1 MSALSI
7 PLARIGPCFEGVIP
21 SPFATCAADGTPNVT
36 YLSIVRMVDAE
47 HVALSFQFFSKTR
60 QNLLENPRAQ
70 VIVVDPNTMAQ
81 YRLDIWYERTETA
94 GPLFEAM
101 RTQLDAIASQTGLS
115 NVFVLRG
122 ADVYRVLACESVS
135 VPAEAA
141 PAAAVTVDALAALD
155 AFTRRVASCQDLESL
170 FAGALES
177 LDTALGYAHSF
188 LMLRDEEARRL
199 FTIASRGYPASGVGS
214 EVVLGQGLLGVAAQ
228 QRTTVRST
236 NLARDL
242 ALSRAVRTAT
252 EQEGQG
258 EALQREIPLPG
269 LGNTMSQLAVP
280 LAWQDELL
288 GLLCVQSDQA
298 GRFSESDA
306 RLAEV
311 AARHVASALALL
323 QAEADRAQE
332 TAARP
337 APQAATEPG
346 TAHVRHYEA
355 DDSVFID
362 DMYLIKG
369 VAGRI
374 LWKLLRCYVEEGRR
388 EFSNKEVRLDRS
400 LQLPD
405 IKDNL
410 ETRLILL
417 RRRLEERCPFLRIA
431 RCGRGRFG
439 LQIGRKLS
447 LENVA

>member
-1 MSALSI
+1 VSDLSV
-7 PLARIGPCFEGVIP
+7 PLERIRACLEGVIP
-21 SPFATCAADGTPNVT
+21 SPFATCSREGAPNVT
-36 YLSIVRMVDAE
+36 YLSIVRMVDPG

-70 VIVVDPNTMAQ
+70 VIVVDPNTLAQ
-81 YRLDIWYERTETA
+81 YRLDLWYERTETE

-122 ADVYRVLACESVS
+122 ADVYRVLSCDSVG
-135 VPAEAA
+135 VPDE
-141 PAAAVTVDALAALD
+141 PAAGAAGPDALTALD
-155 AFTRRVASCQDLESL
+155 AFTRRIGSCHDLESL
-170 FAGALES
+170 FAGTLES
-177 LDTALGYAHSF
+177 LERAFGYAHSF
-188 LMLRDEEARRL
+188 LLLRDEEGRRL

-214 EVVLGQGLLGVAAQ
+214 EVVLGQGLLGVAAR

-242 ALSRAVRTAT
+242 ALSRAVRTTA

-258 EALQREIPLPG
+258 DALQREIPLPG
-269 LGNTMSQLAVP
+269 LDHTMSQLAVP
-280 LAWQDELL
+280 LVCQDELL
-288 GLLCVQSDQA
+288 GLLCVQSGQA
-298 GRFSESDA
+298 GRFLESDA
-306 RLAEV
+306 RLAEI

-323 QAEADRAQE
+323 QAEADRAPE
-332 TAARP
+332 AALRP
-337 APQAATEPG
+337 PPPPPAEPG
-346 TAHVRHYEA
+346 TAQIRHYES
-355 DDSVFID
+355 DDSIFVD
-362 DMYLIKG
+362 DVYLIKG

-374 LWKLLRCYVEEGRR
+374 LWKLLRSYVEEGRR
-388 EFSNKEVRLDRS
+388 EFSNKEVRLDKA

-417 RRRLEERCPFLRIA
+417 RRRLEERCAFLRIA

-439 LQIGRKLS
+439 LQVGRELR
-447 LENVA
+447 LENIA